1 MQVETVSEST
11 KRDLV
16 ELMGVLEERI
26 HVIYPGRAADFQPV
40 GDPETPARF
49 RAKHGLPAR
58 YLLDLGTLEPRKN
71 LLTLVDAYARLR
83 GRSYIDFDEMV
94 LMVLCYI
101 ENGSPRLDFQILL
114 RTIPAVLASR
124 GAC

>member
-1 MQVETVSEST
+1 MCRASWEQLALPGLLRTPGVDVVLFHPSRQLYQRHATARSVARAMQVETVSEST

-58 YLLDLGTLEPRKN
+58 YLLDLGTLEPRKK
-71 LLTLVDAYARLR
+71 
-83 GRSYIDFDEMV
+83 
-94 LMVLCYI
+94 
-101 ENGSPRLDFQILL
+101 
-114 RTIPAVLASR
+114 PADT
-124 GAC
+124 G